1 MEFGSRT
8 CLLGFFLGVA
18 LRSQLHVSWWIPLLS
33 LLLSG
38 LVILVA
44 QHGKVLAIGR
54 RSLLALWLFIG
65 VSLGMIRCDIA
76 LLNAPRSE
84 FDQYVGHSVEFV
96 GTIVRLP
103 QERGQVQRT
112 LFRPDG
118 AKSNVSVSVPLYP
131 TIRYGDRLR
140 ILGVLVRPEAFLSDS
155 GRMFDYPA
163 YLALDDVYYQ
173 MKNVRSAIIG
183 HGEGDWLKE
192 KLFSI
197 RAKFLRRIGERFVE
211 PESALLAGLLLG
223 EKSSLGQALEE
234 AFRKAGVIHIV
245 VLSGFNITIIGT
257 AVMYLLSGLPRRI
270 SIVSG
275 IVFIVLFT
283 IMTGASATVVRSAV
297 MAVAA
302 LLATFF
308 YRTYDVP
315 RALFLAAFL
324 MVLFEPGV
332 LVSDPSFQLSF
343 LSTAGLIYLSPL
355 IERRLMWCRETPRV
369 ILTATLSTQLFVLPY
384 LLYSMGDVSLVAI
397 LTNLA
402 VLPTIPFTMLF
413 GCIAVIL
420 PAAASLVPVSIA
432 VALLAYIFSVVRF
445 FADLPFA
452 AVAIPYFPAWL
463 MVGWYGV
470 TGSLLFWK
478 YGRETKTKTEI
489 GTKTQ

>member
-1 MEFGSRT
+1 MEFSSRT

-18 LRSQLHVSWWIPLLS
+18 WRSLLHVSWWLTLLF
-33 LLLSG
+33 LLISG

-44 QHGKVLAIGR
+44 QRGKVSVIGR
-54 RSLLALWLFIG
+54 RSMLVAWLFIG
-65 VSLGMIRCDIA
+65 VSFGMIRCDIA
-76 LLNAPRSE
+76 LLNVPKNE

-96 GTIVRLP
+96 GTIVRPP
-103 QERGQVQRT
+103 QERGRTRRT
-112 LFRPDG
+112 LFHPDS
-118 AKSNVSVSVPLYP
+118 ARSNIGVSVPLHP
-131 TIRYGDRLR
+131 MVQYGDRLR
-140 ILGVLVRPEAFLSDS
+140 ISGTLVKPETFLSDN
-155 GRMFDYPA
+155 GRVFDYPS

-173 MKNVRSAIIG
+173 MKNVRLEIIG
-183 HGEGDWLKE
+183 HGEGDWLK
-192 KLFSI
+192 KNLFSI
-197 RAKFLRRIGERFVE
+197 RATFLHRIGERFVE

-223 EKSSLGQALEE
+223 EKSSLGQVFEE
-234 AFRKAGVIHIV
+234 AFRRAGVIHIV
-245 VLSGFNITIIGT
+245 VLSGFNITIIGA

-283 IMTGASATVVRSAV
+283 IMTGASATVVRSAI

-324 MVLFEPGV
+324 MVLFEPGI
-332 LVSDPSFQLSF
+332 LVFDPSFQLSF

-384 LLYSMGDVSLVAI
+384 LLYSMGDISLVAV

-402 VLPTIPFTMLF
+402 VLPTIPFAMLF
-413 GCIAVIL
+413 GCIAVML
-420 PAAASLVPVSIA
+420 PTAASLVPASIA

-463 MVGWYGV
+463 MVGWYGI
-470 TGSLLFWK
+470 TGGLLFLK
-478 YGRETKTKTEI
+478 YGRETKIETKI
-489 GTKTQ
+489 Q